1 MTYNGSAVEN
11 VQANAIPLASPTE
24 RVLLYFLLIIFAKN
38 PNISAKARNKIIA
51 YPIIN
56 NREISNRIE
65 TDKEIIRNNL
75 KIFPIIQPFE

>member
-1 MTYNGSAVEN
+1 MYIGSAVEN

-38 PNISAKARNKIIA
+38 PNINAKAKNKIIA

-56 NREISNRIE
+56 N
-65 TDKEIIRNNL
+65 
-75 KIFPIIQPFE
+75 